1 MNLDIIRRL
10 PLFAGLSEPDLQRLD
25 EQAQVLEVGPNQAVI
40 EEGTPGDALYVLLDG
55 ELQVSKRSGA
65 HDVKL
70 DVRRPGEVIGEMSLI
85 DDTPRS
91 ASVRALRPSRL
102 LMISKDMFNSVL
114 KTSPTAAMAILHVF
128 TARLRQNAAML
139 HEKEKMAGLGTLA
152 AGLAHELNNPAAAVR
167 RATAQLREL
176 LTRWQ
181 QAMSALDRLEL
192 DEHQQE
198 HVARLRAAMAEHA
211 ATLVTLDPLSRS
223 DRESEVERWLDDH
236 GVPEAWDLAPTLV
249 AFGWSTADF
258 EHLGGHFTPEQIAV
272 LAQSLGLGSAAY
284 ALLDEI
290 GQGASRISEI
300 IKAVKSY
307 SYLDRAPVQEVD
319 VHEGL
324 DSTLVILRHKI
335 KPTYTII
342 RDYEPGLPR
351 IEAYAGELN
360 QVWTNI
366 LDNALDALGDRP
378 EGAEIRLRTR
388 RQDDGIVVD
397 LCDNGPGVPP
407 EIQSRVYEPFF
418 TTKPPGIGTGLG
430 LNIAYNI
437 VNKHYGDIQLQSRP
451 GKTCFTVRL
460 PLRLP
465 PNTGK

>member
-1 MNLDIIRRL
+1 MNLDILRRL
-10 PLFAGLSEPDLQRLD
+10 PLFAGLSEPDLIRLD
-25 EQAQVLEVGPNQAVI
+25 EQAQVLEVGPNHAVI
-40 EEGTPGDALYVLLDG
+40 EEGAPGDALYVLLDG

-65 HDVKL
+65 HDVKI

-91 ASVRALRPSRL
+91 ASVRTLRPSRL
-102 LMISKDMFNSVL
+102 LMISKDMFESVL
-114 KTSPTAAMAILHVF
+114 KTSPTAAMAILHVI
-128 TARLRQNAAML
+128 TARLRQNEAML

-167 RATAQLREL
+167 RATAQLRDL
-176 LTRWQ
+176 LARWQ

-192 DEHQQE
+192 DGQQEE

-211 ATLVTLDPLSRS
+211 TTLVTLDPLSRS
-223 DRESEVERWLDDH
+223 DRESEVEHWLDEH

-249 AFGWSTADF
+249 AFGWSAADF
-258 EHLGGHFTPEQIAV
+258 QHLGEHFTSEQIAV

-290 GQGASRISEI
+290 GQGSSRISEI
-300 IKAVKSY
+300 VKAVKSY

-324 DSTLVILRHKI
+324 DNTLVILRHKI
-335 KPTYTII
+335 KPVHTIV
-342 RDYEPGLPR
+342 RDYAPDLPR
-351 IEAYAGELN
+351 VEAYAGELN

-366 LDNALDALGDRP
+366 LDNALDALADRP
-378 EGAEIRLRTR
+378 EGAEVRLRTR
-388 RQDDGIVVD
+388 RQEDGILVE

-407 EIQSRVYEPFF
+407 EIQSRVFEPFF

-437 VNKHYGDIQLQSRP
+437 INKHNGDIQLKSRP
-451 GKTCFTVRL
+451 GQTCFSVRL

-465 PNTGK
+465 PAVG